1 MNLVPL
7 QAAILEADKLRIQ
20 RGYTMFQPV
29 NVFDICMS
37 MDVSVRFIDV
47 SMEGMYTI
55 REDGT
60 HPTIMLSNQRPL
72 PRRAFTCAHELGHH
86 IFKHGNHIDEFSD
99 NEFSSNREEE
109 ILVNTFSAALL
120 MPSIGIQAEFAKR
133 HLKIDIA
140 TAAHFYT
147 VASAFG
153 VGYSTFVTNCRIHNL
168 ISTAKEK
175 ELLKHSPAKLFKA
188 ITGLNDKATHF
199 KIIDGFSQLS
209 VIDLEVSNYIILP
222 TSAKIEGNHL
232 QEYTRT
238 TTGTVFVAKRSGI
251 VRAVYANTSSFI
263 RIQNMNYVGLVEN
276 RHLEN

>member
-1 MNLVPL
+1 MVPL

-60 HPTIMLSNQRPL
+60 HPTIILSNQRPL
-72 PRRAFTCAHELGHH
+72 PRRYFTCAHELGHH

-99 NEFSSNREEE
+99 SEVSSNRKEE
-109 ILVNTFSAALL
+109 ILVDTFAAALL

-133 HLKIDIA
+133 GVKMDD
-140 TAAHFYT
+140 
-147 VASAFG
+147 ASAEHYYSIASTFG
-153 VGYSTFVTNCRIHNL
+153 VGYSTLVTNCRINKL
-168 ISTAKEK
+168 ISAAKEK
-175 ELLKHSPAKLFKA
+175 ELLRHTPAKLFKA
-188 ITGLNDKATHF
+188 ITGLNDKVSHF
-199 KIIDGFSQLS
+199 KIIDGFSSLS
-209 VIDLEVSNYIILP
+209 VIDLEVSNHIILP
-222 TSAKIEGNHL
+222 ASASIEGNHL
-232 QEYTRT
+232 EECSRSLKVA
-238 TTGTVFVAKRSGI
+238 VFVAKRPGI

-263 RIQNMNYVGLVEN
+263 RIQNMQYIGLVEN